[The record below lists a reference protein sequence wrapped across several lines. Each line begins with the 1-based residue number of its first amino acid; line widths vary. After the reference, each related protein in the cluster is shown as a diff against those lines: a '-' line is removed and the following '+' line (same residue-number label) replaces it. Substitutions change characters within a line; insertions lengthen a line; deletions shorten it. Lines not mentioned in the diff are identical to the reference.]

1 MALELTSEH
10 RAVELMRLREGL
22 ATKASELNQKTLD
35 LEHMT
40 NRSEGQLTRIQEL
53 LECEETIRE
62 ANRVLTDKLTKSTSQ
77 ITELTEK
84 VKYFEGLASER
95 AADVER
101 LVGDMSVIEGNLNN
115 LMDYIRKLQ
124 EELESHG
131 HTISEDPVIEFPEGV
146 QSG

>member
-124 EELESHG
+124 EEL
-131 HTISEDPVIEFPEGV
+131 
-146 QSG
+146 